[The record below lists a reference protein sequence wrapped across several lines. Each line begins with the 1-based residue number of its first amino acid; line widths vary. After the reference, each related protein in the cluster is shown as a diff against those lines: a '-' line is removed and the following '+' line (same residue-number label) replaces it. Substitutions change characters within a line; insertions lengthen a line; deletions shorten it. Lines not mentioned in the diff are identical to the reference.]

1 MQLVEEVPPLN
12 VALLPPSS
20 MQQPHA
26 KMLHSSLLVVPLSV
40 INERTIQ

>member
-1 MQLVEEVPPLN
+1 MQLVEEMPPLH

-20 MQQPHA
+20 MQQPRS
-26 KMLHSSLLVVPLSV
+26 KMLHSSLLAVPLSV